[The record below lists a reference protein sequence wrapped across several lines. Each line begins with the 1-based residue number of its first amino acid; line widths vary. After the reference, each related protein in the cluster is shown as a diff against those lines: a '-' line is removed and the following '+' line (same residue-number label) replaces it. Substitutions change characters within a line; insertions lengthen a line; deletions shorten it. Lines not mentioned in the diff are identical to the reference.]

1 MTLVHLVVI
10 LSLAFVCCASGIAC
24 AAEVV
29 PGRWSQKKATDWYDA
44 QPWLVGCNFVP
55 STAVNQL
62 EMWQADSF
70 DLATIDRELA
80 LCQGLGFNS
89 ARVFLHDMVWEQDSK
104 GFLDRIDQFLAVAG
118 KHNIGVMFVL
128 LDGCWDPH
136 PQPGKQRD
144 PKPHVHNSG
153 WVQSPSCDVLKDPS
167 KHAALAAYVKGVIG
181 RFKDDP
187 RVQMWDIYNEPDN
200 TNVNAF
206 GEVEL
211 PDKPQLAL
219 ALITKAFAW
228 ARGVNPSQ
236 PITTGVWAGSWKSL
250 DEMSPM
256 TRFCVQQSDII
267 TFHSYTPLDELR
279 PRVEQLRQF
288 NRPLLC
294 TEYMARPVG
303 STFETILPY
312 FKEYKIAAYNWG
324 CVDGKCQTIY
334 PWDSCK
340 KQYTCEPP
348 VWFHDIFRKDG
359 KPYRE
364 EEAKLIKRLTAAR

>member
-1 MTLVHLVVI
+1 MTAAHLLVI
-10 LSLAFVCCASGIAC
+10 LAFALVCCGVVSG
-24 AAEVV
+24 AELSA
-29 PGRWSQKKATDWYDA
+29 GQWSKKKASDWYA
-44 QPWLVGCNFVP
+44 VQPWLVGCNFVP

-62 EMWQADSF
+62 EMWQADTF
-70 DLATIDRELA
+70 DLATIDRELG

-89 ARVFLHDMVWEQDSK
+89 VRVFLHDMVWTEDSNA
-104 GFLDRIDQFLAVAG
+104 FLNRIDQFLAVAD
-118 KHNIGVMFVL
+118 KHGIGVMFVL

-144 PKPHVHNSG
+144 PKLRVHNSG

-167 KHAALAAYVKGVIG
+167 KHAALEAYVKGVIAC
-181 RFKDDP
+181 FKDDK
-187 RVQMWDIYNEPDN
+187 RVQVWDLYNEPDN
-200 TNVNAF
+200 TNANAF
-206 GEVEL
+206 GDVEL
-211 PDKPQLAL
+211 KDKPQLAL

-228 ARGVNPSQ
+228 AREVNPSQ
-236 PITTGVWAGSWKSL
+236 PLTGGVWAGSFKTL

-256 TRFCVQQSDII
+256 TRFCVEHSDII
-267 TFHSYTPLDELR
+267 TFHNYTPLAELR
-279 PRVEQLRQF
+279 PRVDQLRQF

-303 STFETILPY
+303 STFEAILPY
-312 FKEYKIAAYNWG
+312 FKENKIAAYNWG

-348 VWFHDIFRKDG
+348 VWFHDIFRADG

-364 EEAKLIKRLTAAR
+364 EEAKLIKRLTGAK